1 MTLNE
6 AMAAY
11 GPEWLN
17 IWLMILFAGAFV
29 LPVTLL
35 IWKPTRLAAILCVI
49 AALTGSFATGMLYMK
64 LGFVKL
70 LGLPHIIV
78 WTPLVVYLFLK
89 IRSPEV
95 GKVAKVIMC
104 VISLVILISLMFD
117 YFDVISYVLGD
128 RKAAGQASL

>member
-6 AMAAY
+6 AIVAY

-35 IWKPTRLAAILCVI
+35 IWKPTRLAAIFCVL
-49 AALTGSFATGMLYMK
+49 AALVGSVATGLLYMK

-78 WTPLVVYLFLK
+78 WTPLVIYLFLK

-95 GKVAKVIMC
+95 EKVAKVIMSA
-104 VISLVILISLMFD
+104 ISLVILISLMFD
-117 YFDVISYVLGD
+117 YFDVISYLLGD
-128 RKAAGQASL
+128 RKAAGQALL